1 MNDCANARL
10 ADTLTTEHNAAARAA
25 PVGLHNASAYE
36 VGVREASVRKANVR
50 MGLVL
55 GSIALVFFV
64 GFVVK
69 MFLLSRPA

>member
-1 MNDCANARL
+1 M
-10 ADTLTTEHNAAARAA
+10 ADTLTTEHSAAATAA

-36 VGVREASVRKANVR
+36 ASVREASVRKANVR
-50 MGLVL
+50 MGLIL
-55 GSIALVFFV
+55 ASIALVFFV